1 MSVPALGARIVGVAV
16 AALAVAVAALA
27 VAGCS
32 VKKEID
38 TQRAESAIKRE
49 LAAQTG
55 APLSRVRCPD
65 QVEARKGKSFR
76 CVAIATDRSRIPVR
90 VTQIDDEGGV
100 RWKIAGSGP

>member
-1 MSVPALGARIVGVAV
+1 LSVPAVAV
-16 AALAVAVAALA
+16 WIVSVTAAVLA

-38 TQRAESAIKRE
+38 TQRAESEIKRE

-55 APLSRVRCPD
+55 APLSQVRCPD
-65 QVEARKGKSFR
+65 QVEAKKGAVFR
-76 CVAIATDRSRIPVR
+76 CVAIASDRSRIPVR
-90 VTQIDDEGGV
+90 VTQIDGEGGV

>member
-1 MSVPALGARIVGVAV
+1 MSFS
-16 AALAVAVAALA
+16 AVAVWIVSFAVAVLA

-38 TQRAESAIKRE
+38 TQRAESEIKRE

-55 APLSRVRCPD
+55 APLSRVRCPEE
-65 QVEARKGKSFR
+65 VEAKKGDVFR
-76 CVAIATDRSRIPVR
+76 CVAIASDRSRIPVR